1 MPTTQVVSVFDGITT
16 GILAIGGGA
25 VVLTLALAGLCT
37 MFAWLD
43 MHIGG
48 FIKKVFS
55 SVLLG
60 GSMMA
65 GAGGFGKWLV
75 AQLGMNA
82 PAAAGQVHQTVA
94 TILGPLGWL

>member
-1 MPTTQVVSVFDGITT
+1 MDVSGVIAVLN
-16 GILAIGGGA
+16 GILTAILLIGGSAIG
-25 VVLTLALAGLCT
+25 LTLGAAGLCT

-48 FIKKVFS
+48 FIKKVFA

-65 GAGGFGKWLV
+65 GGGAFGLWVTNTLGV
-75 AQLGMNA
+75 ARG
-82 PAAAGQVHQTVA
+82 G
-94 TILGPLGWL
+94 